1 MVAPVRLA
9 GVGAGSGPTVRL
21 TMTTPD
27 TTFARTPQVRETL
40 VFPDPPYDP
49 DDKMTSFDHLTITG
63 TAHYLAIHLGNPET
77 TLVAG
82 DRYLAVAPTRNLSGV
97 RYPDML
103 VAFGVDPEAYR
114 RSNAYVIS
122 EQGKPPDLV
131 LEVASRSTG
140 HVDVTEK
147 RVDYAALGVPE
158 YWRFDETGAY
168 HGARLGGDRLVDGE
182 YVPVEIEELSDNSFQ
197 GYSAVLNLNLRWADG
212 ELAFYDPATGEPIAT
227 LETER
232 RARFAAEAH
241 AETER
246 VRADTQQ
253 TRADVERDG
262 RLQERQAREAA
273 EARVREL
280 EERLRSRGG

>member
-1 MVAPVRLA
+1 
-9 GVGAGSGPTVRL
+9 
-21 TMTTPD
+21 MTTPD
-27 TTFARTPQVRETL
+27 TTFARTPQVRETF
-40 VFPDPPYDP
+40 VFPDPPEDP

-63 TAHYLAIHLGNPET
+63 TAHYLAIHLGNRET

-97 RYPDML
+97 RYPDLL

-140 HVDVTEK
+140 QVDVTDK
-147 RVDYAALGVPE
+147 RVDYARLGIGE
-158 YWRFDETGAY
+158 YWRFDETGEY

-182 YVPVEIEELSDNSFQ
+182 YVPVDIEELADGGLQ
-197 GYSAVLNLNLRWADG
+197 GYSAVLNVYLRWADG

-227 LETER
+227 LESER
-232 RARFAAEAH
+232 RGRFAAEA
-241 AETER
+241 
-246 VRADTQQ
+246 RADT
-253 TRADVERDG
+253 
-262 RLQERQAREAA
+262 A

-280 EERLRSRGG
+280 EERLGSRGG